1 MSNAPYLLQEA
12 LQALNF
18 MASGGGLQH
27 PLLPPPVHSP
37 LHPLHSPG
45 HFPGLSSLHKP
56 HMPQTS
62 TSAPSYNGEY
72 RNYYLSQEMTEK
84 TIQAVSDKHWQ
95 QCN

>member
-1 MSNAPYLLQEA
+1 
-12 LQALNF
+12 

-56 HMPQTS
+56 HMTQTS
-62 TSAPSYNGEY
+62 SASPSYNGEY
-72 RNYYLSQEMTEK
+72 TMIRLRDDDDREK
-84 TIQAVSDKHWQ
+84 TIQAVCKNICVQLNSMIMFKSRLGL
-95 QCN
+95 C

>member
-1 MSNAPYLLQEA
+1 
-12 LQALNF
+12 

-56 HMPQTS
+56 HMAQTS
-62 TSAPSYNGEY
+62 SASPSYNGEY
-72 RNYYLSQEMTEK
+72 ITESDDTNK
-84 TIQAVSDKHWQ
+84 TIQAV
-95 QCN
+95 